1 MFSLFRL
8 LNEFIRKKEEIQEP
22 ELMTDD
28 ELFHELT
35 VINNKPFYYGQSIV
49 KEVLIRLFTKHMQ
62 RQSPNPKVSQS
73 AKW

>member
-1 MFSLFRL
+1 M
-8 LNEFIRKKEEIQEP
+8 KKP

-62 RQSPNPKVSQS
+62 RQSPNPTELPDSSFLRKFETLT
-73 AKW
+73 